1 MTPRQHPL
9 GIESSPDWDGV
20 WSRYIALSEGIEPED
35 DAPLATD
42 EREPT
47 NAPVF
52 LAVMAVL
59 IIGLSLAAAATNIP

>member
-1 MTPRQHPL
+1 MTPRPHPL
-9 GIESSPDWDGV
+9 GIESSPEWDGV
-20 WSRYIALSEGIEPED
+20 WSRYIDLSEGIQPED
-35 DAPLATD
+35 DAPLSAD

-59 IIGLSLAAAATNIP
+59 LIGLSLVASVA